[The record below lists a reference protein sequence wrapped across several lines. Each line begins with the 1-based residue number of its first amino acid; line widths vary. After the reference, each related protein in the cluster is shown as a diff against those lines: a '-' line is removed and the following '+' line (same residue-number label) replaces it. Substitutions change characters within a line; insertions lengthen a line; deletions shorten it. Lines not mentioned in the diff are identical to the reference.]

1 MFSSILSRSPKG
13 SHALDEEVKRRL
25 PKTAPTRRNS
35 NYRIVQTAH
44 EYRVSLVN
52 FLHNTGN
59 NPDDWDTET
68 YLTFRAFL
76 ASLHDFDF
84 IFLLAVCSELFSITD
99 TLFEILQKKIMD
111 INYCQRKVTEF
122 KDVINNKMTDFDKF

>member
-35 NYRIVQTAH
+35 NYQIVQTVH

-68 YLTFRAFL
+68 YLTSRAFL
-76 ASLHDFDF
+76 ASLQDFDF
-84 IFLLAVCSELFSITD
+84 IFLLAVCNELFFITD
-99 TLFEILQKKIMD
+99 TLFEIL
-111 INYCQRKVTEF
+111 
-122 KDVINNKMTDFDKF
+122 